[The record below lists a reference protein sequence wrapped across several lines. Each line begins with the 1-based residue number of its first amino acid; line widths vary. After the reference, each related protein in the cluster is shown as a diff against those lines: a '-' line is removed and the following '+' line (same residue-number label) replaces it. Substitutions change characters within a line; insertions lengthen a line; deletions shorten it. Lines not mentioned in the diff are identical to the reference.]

1 MKQQINEIKRMQQ
14 LAGIQLNE
22 NETITNIILDKI
34 FQSGISSLTSF
45 EKQYLDKISQEENI
59 SPLKMDY
66 LKNIYLEMG
75 YDEADIE
82 DIFKD
87 NIFHYGNPST
97 GDMGE
102 ADIENIKDL
111 EDELGEDIFNIDKEE
126 LKKIL
131 QHLNPSREDLE
142 KGGWI

>member
-1 MKQQINEIKRMQQ
+1 MKQYVTEAKRLQQ

-22 NETITNIILDKI
+22 NETVTNSI
-34 FQSGISSLTSF
+34 
-45 EKQYLDKISQEENI
+45 LDKISQSGMSSLTDFERQYLNKISQEEDI
-59 SPLKMDY
+59 SSLKMDY

-82 DIFKD
+82 DIFED
-87 NIFHYGNPST
+87 NILHYGNPST

-102 ADIENIKDL
+102 AEIEDI
-111 EDELGEDIFNIDKEE
+111 EDELGEDIFEVDKEE

-131 QHLNPSREDLE
+131 QQLNPSGEDLK

>member
-1 MKQQINEIKRMQQ
+1 MKQQINEVKRMQQ

-22 NETITNIILDKI
+22 NEAITNTILDKI
-34 FQSGISSLTSF
+34 SQSGISSLTDF
-45 EKQYLDKISQEENI
+45 ERQYLNKISQEEDI
-59 SPLKMDY
+59 SSLKMDY

-75 YDEADIE
+75 YDKADIE
-82 DIFKD
+82 DIFGD
-87 NIFHYGNPST
+87 DILHYGNPST

-102 ADIENIKDL
+102 LSIEDIE
-111 EDELGEDIFNIDKEE
+111 DEWEEDIFEVDKEE

-131 QHLNPSREDLE
+131 QQLNPSGEDLE